1 MPGGTTDAATI
12 HDAVQAFARVE
23 FQGQFSYMGA
33 LHTDTAHPHV
43 HLTVATQGADGT
55 RFNPRKA
62 DLHHWRESFA
72 HELRQRGIAAAATPR
87 RARRPVQKRVRY
99 PAQHPGERAAGPG
112 REVAPTPHDDRRT
125 GGERGGT

>member
-23 FQGQFSYMGA
+23 FEGQFSYMVA

-43 HLTVATQGADGT
+43 HLTVATPGADGT

-72 HELRQRGIAAAATPR
+72 HEFRQRAIAPEATPR
-87 RARRPVQKRVRY
+87 HARGHVHTRVRS
-99 PAQHPGERAAGPG
+99 PAPHLEPRPAGPG
-112 REVAPTPHDDRRT
+112 RE
-125 GGERGGT
+125 